1 MVDYHIIQKEN
12 TPVWKKDSEAVGWKR
27 VSRWMS
33 ASKAVSEGKDRG
45 GAISTVWHRDL
56 SQCQTGWVREG
67 LCADAEGTAFRKDTA
82 DCSVYT
88 GDRELGVGGGQSPV
102 HQGTGLG
109 IASGRTSRNGAF
121 SWQLGNSKQRAVCTA
136 FQGQPAAGAV
146 AMGKHVPSCICREH
160 TTLGSVNKYPY
171 NLRAGEASNA
181 PVRCWG
187 ITMDKGDPLEFTVVI
202 YLLWCIYS
210 VWCTESQR
218 STVHLTNFPP
228 KDWMGH
234 FNTEILHSLYFELTS
249 KHFLRKGNWEAKQ
262 KPVEKA
268 DPQCKQKFLAHFLLL
283 LLYFRENPMQTR
295 GQVLMEYGK
304 LGVFR
309 GLVL

>member
-12 TPVWKKDSEAVGWKR
+12 TPVWKKGSEAVGWKR

-45 GAISTVWHRDL
+45 GAISTVWHRD
-56 SQCQTGWVREG
+56 SSRCQTGWVREG
-67 LCADAEGTAFRKDTA
+67 LCAEAEGTAFRKDTA
-82 DCSVYT
+82 NCSVYT

-146 AMGKHVPSCICREH
+146 AMGKHAPSCACGEH

-181 PVRCWG
+181 PSEVLRDHHGKRRSPRIRCY
-187 ITMDKGDPLEFTVVI
+187 DLFTLVH
-202 YLLWCIYS
+202 LL
-210 VWCTESQR
+210 WCTESQR

-234 FNTEILHSLYFELTS
+234 FNTEILHSLYFALAS
-249 KHFLRKGNWEAKQ
+249 KHFPWKGNWEAKQ

-268 DPQCKQKFLAHFLLL
+268 DPQCKQKFLAHFWLL

>member
-12 TPVWKKDSEAVGWKR
+12 TPVWKKGSEAVGWKR

-45 GAISTVWHRDL
+45 GAISTVWHRD
-56 SQCQTGWVREG
+56 SSRCQTGWVREG
-67 LCADAEGTAFRKDTA
+67 LCAEAEGTAFRKDTA
-82 DCSVYT
+82 NCSVYT

-146 AMGKHVPSCICREH
+146 AMGKHAPSCACGEH

-187 ITMDKGDPLEFTVVI
+187 ITMGKGDPLEFAVMI

-210 VWCTESQR
+210 GVQRARDQLFIWPTFLPRTEWAILIQKYCTAFILCSRQNTSRDKATGKQNRSQ
-218 STVHLTNFPP
+218 
-228 KDWMGH
+228 
-234 FNTEILHSLYFELTS
+234 
-249 KHFLRKGNWEAKQ
+249 
-262 KPVEKA
+262 
-268 DPQCKQKFLAHFLLL
+268 
-283 LLYFRENPMQTR
+283 
-295 GQVLMEYGK
+295 
-304 LGVFR
+304 
-309 GLVL
+309 